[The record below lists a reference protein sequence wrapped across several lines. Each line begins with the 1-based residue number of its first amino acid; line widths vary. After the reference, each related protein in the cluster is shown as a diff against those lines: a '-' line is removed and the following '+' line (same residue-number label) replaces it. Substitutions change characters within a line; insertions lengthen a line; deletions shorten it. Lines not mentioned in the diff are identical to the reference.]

1 MNDKK
6 GTPFHSICRRVR
18 PRLAFGDE
26 LANRRDQFLWN
37 FHNRLSSIFECRF
50 VLGHRLFFRLLFI
63 VREHA
68 ANSLLIPA
76 SREIA
81 LLHLLP
87 FRRRR
92 RRYGINGLPRRSY
105 AVITNTLSGSGSGT

>member
-1 MNDKK
+1 M
-6 GTPFHSICRRVR
+6 
-18 PRLAFGDE
+18 
-26 LANRRDQFLWN
+26 
-37 FHNRLSSIFECRF
+37 SSIFECRF
-50 VLGHRLFFRLLFI
+50 ILSHRLFFRLSFI
-63 VREHA
+63 VGEHA

-92 RRYGINGLPRRSY
+92 RRYAIDGLPRRSY
-105 AVITNTLSGSGSGT
+105 YHEHTLGLRVRHIGHAEVTSRSGLAQSDA